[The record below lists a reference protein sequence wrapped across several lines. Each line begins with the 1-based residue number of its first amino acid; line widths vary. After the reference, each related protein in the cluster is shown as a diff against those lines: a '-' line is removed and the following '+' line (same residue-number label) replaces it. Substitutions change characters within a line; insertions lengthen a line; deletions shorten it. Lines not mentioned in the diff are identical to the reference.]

1 MRQRNRRV
9 PGLDG
14 HEPRDR
20 WMITY
25 ADLITL
31 LLIFFVVMYAM
42 SSLDTEKYKIVTG
55 SLSETFR
62 SGNPVLEGGSGVLD
76 GEDGSQDTPTA
87 GGQNEGSNSGNGAAD
102 SGNDGTGNTG
112 TGSGTAPSAEG
123 QDGDQPPSAR
133 ELAFREQEA
142 KLNAL
147 MDVITTYVE
156 DNNLGDQI
164 FVADKP
170 QGIAITLSDRFL
182 FDAGRAELKPPAFPA
197 LRQLSGLFS
206 GIGASISI
214 EGHTDNTPVSAGSQY
229 NDNWELSGDRA
240 LSVLRF
246 FLDNEGLDPGTFQYA
261 GYADTRPAYDNSTA
275 EGRQKNRRVELIV
288 LRQLQEEE

>member
-1 MRQRNRRV
+1 
-9 PGLDG
+9 
-14 HEPRDR
+14 
-20 WMITY
+20 MITY

-55 SLSETFR
+55 SLSETFKN
-62 SGNPVLEGGSGVLD
+62 GNPVLDGGSGLLD
-76 GEDGSQDTPTA
+76 GEDGSQ
-87 GGQNEGSNSGNGAAD
+87 GSNSANGQDTGTAGSGNGGEDA
-102 SGNDGTGNTG
+102 GNSTGSETGG
-112 TGSGTAPSAEG
+112 TGSNAGTGSAADNNQNAE
-123 QDGDQPPSAR
+123 PSAR

-142 KLNAL
+142 KLASL
-147 MDVITTYVE
+147 MGVITKYVE

-182 FDAGRAELKPPAFPA
+182 FDAGKAELKPPAFPA
-197 LRQLSGLFS
+197 LRQLAGLFR
-206 GIGASISI
+206 GIGATISI
-214 EGHTDNTPVSAGSQY
+214 EGHTDNTPVSAGSRY
-229 NDNWELSGDRA
+229 NDNWELSGARA

-246 FLDNEGLDPGTFQYA
+246 FLDSEGLDPAAFQYA
-261 GYADTRPAYDNSTA
+261 GYADTRPAYDNATA

-288 LRQLQEEE
+288 LRQLQEE

>member
-1 MRQRNRRV
+1 MRQRNRRSRR
-9 PGLDG
+9 GNA

-31 LLIFFVVMYAM
+31 LLIFFVIMYAM

-55 SLSETFR
+55 SLSETFKT
-62 SGNPVLEGGSGVLD
+62 GNPVLEGGSGLLD
-76 GEDGSQDTPTA
+76 GENGSQ
-87 GGQNEGSNSGNGAAD
+87 NSNSPANGAEEESGSGNGGK
-102 SGNDGTGNTG
+102 S
-112 TGSGTAPSAEG
+112 EG
-123 QDGDQPPSAR
+123 QESGKPNADTSTSGENQNVPPSAR

-142 KLNAL
+142 KLAAL
-147 MDVITTYVE
+147 MGVITKYVE

-182 FDAGRAELKPPAFPA
+182 FDVGRAELKPPALPA
-197 LRQLSGLFS
+197 LRQLSGLFR
-206 GIGASISI
+206 GIGASVSI
-214 EGHTDNTPVSAGSQY
+214 EGHTDNTPVSAGSRY
-229 NDNWELSGDRA
+229 SDNWELSGARA

-246 FLDNEGLDPGTFQYA
+246 FLDSEGLSPATFQYA
-261 GYADTRPAYDNSTA
+261 GYADTRPAYDNSTV

-288 LRQLQEEE
+288 LRQLQEQ

>member
-1 MRQRNRRV
+1 MRQRNRRSRR
-9 PGLDG
+9 GSA

-31 LLIFFVVMYAM
+31 LLIFFVIMYAM

-55 SLSETFR
+55 SLSETFKT
-62 SGNPVLEGGSGVLD
+62 GNPVLEGGSGLLD
-76 GEDGSQDTPTA
+76 GENGSQNSSPA
-87 GGQNEGSNSGNGAAD
+87 NGQEEDSGSGNGESARNSEGSE
-102 SGNDGTGNTG
+102 SGGTGAG
-112 TGSGTAPSAEG
+112 TGASGES
-123 QDGDQPPSAR
+123 QNVQPSAR

-142 KLNAL
+142 KLAAL
-147 MDVITTYVE
+147 MGVITKYVD
-156 DNNLGDQI
+156 DNNLDGQI

-182 FDAGRAELKPPAFPA
+182 FDVGRAELKPPALPA
-197 LRQLSGLFS
+197 LRQLSGLFR

-214 EGHTDNTPVSAGSQY
+214 EGHTDNTPVSAGSRY
-229 NDNWELSGDRA
+229 SDNWELSGARA

-246 FLDNEGLDPGTFQYA
+246 FLDSERLSPATFQYA
-261 GYADTRPAYDNSTA
+261 GYADTRPAYDNSTT

-288 LRQLQEEE
+288 LRQLQEEEQ

>member
-1 MRQRNRRV
+1 MRQRNRRSRRESA
-9 PGLDG
+9 

-31 LLIFFVVMYAM
+31 LLIFFVIMYAM

-55 SLSETFR
+55 SLSETFKT
-62 SGNPVLEGGSGVLD
+62 GNPVLEGGSGLLD
-76 GEDGSQDTPTA
+76 GENGSQNSSSPA
-87 GGQNEGSNSGNGAAD
+87 NGQEEEIGSGNGQNTGKSGD
-102 SGNDGTGNTG
+102 PESGNPNADTG
-112 TGSGTAPSAEG
+112 TSGES
-123 QDGDQPPSAR
+123 QNVQPSAR

-142 KLNAL
+142 KLAAL
-147 MDVITTYVE
+147 MGVITKYVE
-156 DNNLGDQI
+156 DNNLDGQI

-182 FDAGRAELKPPAFPA
+182 FDVGRAELKPPALPA
-197 LRQLSGLFS
+197 LRQLSGLFR

-214 EGHTDNTPVSAGSQY
+214 EGHTDNTPVSAGSRY
-229 NDNWELSGDRA
+229 NDNWELSGARA

-246 FLDNEGLDPGTFQYA
+246 FLDSEGLSPATFQYA

-288 LRQLQEEE
+288 LRQLQEQ